1 VSPLLA
7 PYVVSDRVRRPDWSV
22 VDRCSIGG
30 RSVVVA
36 DGIQGCGQIRSA
48 IRAKVGAVDELAAD
62 TPTHPSG
69 RLLALLSLLQRR
81 PSWSGGELARRL
93 DVTPRTVRRD
103 VDRLRELGYF
113 VDATPGPEGGY
124 RLEGGAN
131 MPPLLFDDD
140 EATAAALALRSAATG
155 PVMGLEEA
163 SLAALSKLDRV
174 MPPHLRTRVDSI
186 RRATVYLDP
195 GEQAVDPE
203 LLIVAARASAEAE
216 RLRLDYRDRLDRVT
230 ERRIEPFRLVCTGRR
245 WYLVACDVDRVDDE
259 EGGWRTF
266 RVDRI
271 IGLTPTGHRFHRGD
285 APDPA
290 AFVTRAITR
299 TPNEQTVV
307 VRFPTPL
314 TTLESVIPAW
324 VGTMEADGAEASVL
338 TTSSDNVFQTA
349 GHLVGTGLPF
359 EVVEPLELREQVRVL
374 ARDLAKRHRSS
385 P

>member
-1 VSPLLA
+1 VDDLA
-7 PYVVSDRVRRPDWSV
+7 
-22 VDRCSIGG
+22 G
-30 RSVVVA
+30 
-36 DGIQGCGQIRSA
+36 
-48 IRAKVGAVDELAAD
+48 D

-81 PSWSGGELARRL
+81 PAWSGNELARRL

-113 VDATPGPEGGY
+113 VDATPGPDGGY
-124 RLEGGAN
+124 RLAGGAN

-203 LLIVAARASAEAE
+203 LLIVAARASAEGE

-245 WYLVACDVDRVDDE
+245 WYLVACDVDRVGDE
-259 EGGWRTF
+259 DGGWRTF

-271 IGLTPTGHRFHRGD
+271 QGLTPTGHRFHRGD

-290 AFVTRAITR
+290 AFVKRAITHS
-299 TPNEQTVV
+299 PNEQDVV

-314 TTLESVIPAW
+314 AILESVIPPW
-324 VGTMEADGAEASVL
+324 VGTMAADGADASVL
-338 TTSSDNVFQTA
+338 RTNADSPHSIA
-349 GHLVGTGLPF
+349 GHLLGSGLPF
-359 EVVEPLELREQVRVL
+359 EIVEPAELREQVRVL
-374 ARDLAKRHRSS
+374 ARELAARHRSA
-385 P
+385 